1 MTAEKCRQ
9 WREQIGALVLGQ
21 LSEDEDAVM
30 RAHLDGCPAC
40 RAEVAALAPLG
51 GLLALADPTRL
62 DEQPAPPR
70 DLGRRVARRIE
81 TERRERRRHRLRIA
95 LPVSAAAAAAAT
107 AAVIAVLV
115 VGGGGGPAPV
125 EVAFRSLPTGVEAG
139 ASLHSEPSGSRI
151 QVQVHGVPEGTLCR
165 VWVRRVDGKQVPA
178 GSFRYREKATGEQTV
193 LSSAVSPSR
202 ATAVGLEIGRRTFVG
217 RVPHGAST

>member
-21 LSEDEDAVM
+21 LSDDEDAAM

-40 RAEVAALAPLG
+40 RAEAAALAPLG
-51 GLLALADPTRL
+51 ELLALADPTRL

-81 TERRERRRHRLRIA
+81 SERRERRRHRLRIA
-95 LPVSAAAAAAAT
+95 LPVSAAAAAAT
-107 AAVIAVLV
+107 AAVIAILV

-139 ASLHSEPSGSRI
+139 ASLRPAPSGSRV
-151 QVQVHGVPEGTLCR
+151 QVQVHGVREGTLCR
-165 VWVRRVDGKQVPA
+165 VWIRRADGERVPA
-178 GSFRYREKATGEQTV
+178 GSFRYREQAAGEQAV
-193 LSSAVSPSR
+193 LSSAVSPAR
-202 ATAVGLEIGRRTFVG
+202 ATAVGLEIGHRTFVG
-217 RVPHGAST
+217 QVPHGAST

>member
-21 LSEDEDAVM
+21 LSEDEDAAM
-30 RAHLDGCPAC
+30 RAHLDGCPEC
-40 RAEVAALAPLG
+40 RAEAAALAPLG
-51 GLLALADPTRL
+51 ELLALADPTRL

-81 TERRERRRHRLRIA
+81 SERRERRRRRLRIA
-95 LPVSAAAAAAAT
+95 LPVSAAAAAAT
-107 AAVIAVLV
+107 AAVIAVIV

-139 ASLHSEPSGSRI
+139 ASLRSEPSGSRI

-178 GSFRYREKATGEQTV
+178 GSFRYREQAAGEQAV
-193 LSSAVSPSR
+193 LNSAVSPSR